1 MTGTEKQI
9 AYAFKLR
16 ADAVNQLMPFIQ
28 AHKNSDSFYGKNLY
42 AIYNAGRNIIM
53 GFEDAHE
60 AIENSA
66 AVAKEVMEFAH
77 KWKGHYN
84 FRKQHGQKPYS
95 AVAVLKYYD
104 AAGASLGLRFLT
116 AAELEKALE
125 SGDQSTEKTIVKK
138 IVDGSNFEHFLDLE
152 WDYFVDAIGLDEWNA
167 STEKQKN
174 DNMKLLAQDVAVV
187 MWRMVH
193 NHSSKD

>member
-60 AIENSA
+60 AIER
-66 AVAKEVMEFAH
+66 VA
-77 KWKGHYN
+77 
-84 FRKQHGQKPYS
+84 PP
-95 AVAVLKYYD
+95 
-104 AAGASLGLRFLT
+104 AGSVG
-116 AAELEKALE
+116 
-125 SGDQSTEKTIVKK
+125 
-138 IVDGSNFEHFLDLE
+138 
-152 WDYFVDAIGLDEWNA
+152 
-167 STEKQKN
+167 
-174 DNMKLLAQDVAVV
+174 
-187 MWRMVH
+187 
-193 NHSSKD
+193 